1 MGIMKLLT
9 VIFMEDNIME
19 TTGLNT
25 DLYSAKEAAEKL
37 GRNYKTFVGQIR
49 RGEVEA
55 VNLSKGEGK
64 ARYFISEEEL
74 FRLKRGLPKLEKKT
88 EEKSETPEE
97 VKPFIT
103 REQFMHPPV
112 RALAEPESEP
122 EKQVEPKPFGTARK
136 ERKVETLRESAEI
149 LKLKSRVKV
158 LTSELMDILVELD
171 ELTK

>member
-1 MGIMKLLT
+1 MG
-9 VIFMEDNIME
+9 

-25 DLYSAKEAAEKL
+25 DLYSAKEAAVKL
-37 GRNYKTFVGQIR
+37 GRKYQTLIRQIQ

-55 VNLSKGEGK
+55 VNLGKGESR
-64 ARYFISEEEL
+64 ARYFISEAEL
-74 FRLKRGLPKLEKKT
+74 FRLKRGLPKVEKKT

-103 REQFMHPPV
+103 REQFMHPLV
-112 RALAEPESEP
+112 KASDLLKAEQ
-122 EKQVEPKPFGTARK
+122 EKPVEPKPFGTARK
-136 ERKVETLRESAEI
+136 ERKMDVSRESAEI
-149 LKLKSRVKV
+149 LKLKSKVKV